1 MEKIINYIKI
11 EYSYK
16 NKLLGKENF
25 IKVDL
30 NKIDKIQEELKHIII
45 FGEFSKKNKN
55 KNKNKNL
62 YILNKKN
69 KKYTLKKTKSTSN
82 SNSNTYTNEDLG
94 MLINIHKSSSKNNEI
109 NLTYLST
116 LFKNSNL
123 KNTNILNLLDYIKN
137 PKAINDLDLDQIFDI
152 FSNAHFLQM
161 DSLMELLIKRLIDL
175 KIYNTYFD

>member
-1 MEKIINYIKI
+1 LKIYI
-11 EYSYK
+11 Y
-16 NKLLGKENF
+16 LENT

-94 MLINIHKSSSKNNEI
+94 MLINIHKSSSENNENNEI

-116 LFKNSNL
+116 LFKKSNI

-137 PKAINDLDLDQIFDI
+137 PKVINDLDLDQIFDI
-152 FSNAHFLQM
+152 FSNAHYLQM
-161 DSLMELLIKRLIDL
+161 SSLMELIIKRLIDL
-175 KIYNTYFD
+175 KIYTTYFD

>member
-1 MEKIINYIKI
+1 MKIYI
-11 EYSYK
+11 Y
-16 NKLLGKENF
+16 LENT

-69 KKYTLKKTKSTSN
+69 NKYILTKSTSNSN

-94 MLINIHKSSSKNNEI
+94 MLINIHKSSSKNNENNENNEI

-123 KNTNILNLLDYIKN
+123 KNTNILNLLYYIKN
-137 PKAINDLDLDQIFDI
+137 PKAINDLDLDRIFDI

-161 DSLMELLIKRLIDL
+161 DSLMELLIKRFIDL
-175 KIYNTYFD
+175 KIYTTYFD